1 MGTAMPVEIAAAHR
15 RALAPLFQ
23 NCRYDRVLID
33 SVLEGL
39 FGSAFADSAGRPT
52 VARLDSGAFTLLA
65 GNPRADAAQALLR
78 LAPIDYV
85 TPQNDPWRRLLRE
98 EFGDRIS
105 ALPFT
110 DFSPAALDPVRLEK
124 LIATLPPA
132 FELGKIDG
140 PLAERLPADT
150 GNAYFFE
157 NYASVDDFL
166 GRGAG
171 YVILYGGSV
180 VSAAAAMAQSSR
192 AIDVEIET
200 VPDFRKR
207 GLGTVVGA
215 KLVSHCLARG
225 IEPRWLAA
233 NAASERL
240 ALKLGY
246 VRGETYETFA
256 LRS

>member
-1 MGTAMPVEIAAAHR
+1 MPVEITAAER
-15 RALAPLFQ
+15 PILVSLFQ

-39 FGSAFADSAGRPT
+39 FGSAFADSDVRPT
-52 VARLDSGAFTLLA
+52 VARLDSGAFTLLG
-65 GNPRADAAQALLR
+65 GNSRAAATKALLR

-85 TPQNDPWRRLLRE
+85 TPQNEAWRRLLRE

-110 DFSPAALDPVRLEK
+110 DFSAAALDPAHLAK
-124 LIATLPPA
+124 LVAALPPA
-132 FELGKIDG
+132 FALAPIDKS
-140 PLAERLPADT
+140 LAERLPSDT

-166 GRGAG
+166 ERGVG
-171 YVILYGGSV
+171 YVILYRGRI
-180 VSAAAAMAQSSR
+180 VSAATAMAQSSR
-192 AIDVEIET
+192 AIDIEIET
-200 VPDFRKR
+200 VTDFRRR

-215 KLVSHCLARG
+215 RLVATWLARG

-233 NAASERL
+233 NAASEKL